1 MTHLPLPWHASA
13 VVSFLCFLQQTIA
26 VFIDHLKQ
34 IIKMQ
39 QHMNTV
45 CENSLKSRNLTVQ
58 SGLFFL
64 KASAEGFQNS
74 IAHRD
79 VVAPAC
85 IWNYEELVEVRK
97 RKLKHWSQ
105 KSNVLAPGGALG

>member
-85 IWNYEELVEVRK
+85 RSNYEELVEARK
-97 RKLKHWSQ
+97 RKLKH
-105 KSNVLAPGGALG
+105 

>member
-13 VVSFLCFLQQTIA
+13 VVAFLCFLQQTIA
-26 VFIDHLKQ
+26 VFIDHLKR
-34 IIKMQ
+34 IITIQ
-39 QHMNTV
+39 PLDFLV
-45 CENSLKSRNLTVQ
+45 SLKSRNLTVQ

-85 IWNYEELVEVRK
+85 RWNYEELVEARK